1 MQENDVY
8 ASNKILE
15 VGRMPIYNHEVV
27 KLLRYAAD
35 QNYYICFNIVT
46 AYFKEESHSQRTVKR
61 IAEMNTRSRTS
72 TSESLSA
79 ELVPGVEAPDETAGR
94 VGVLMGSNG
103 PAVGEEGK
111 DRKVPCRRFTSAGR
125 AKHVIQQ
132 LCRSLSNA
140 MNKRRF

>member
-1 MQENDVY
+1 
-8 ASNKILE
+8 
-15 VGRMPIYNHEVV
+15 MPIYNHEVV

-61 IAEMNTRSRTS
+61 IAEMNTLSRTS

-79 ELVPGVEAPDETAGR
+79 ELVPDETAGR

-111 DRKVPCRRFTSAGR
+111 DHKVPCRRFTSAGR

-132 LCRSLSNA
+132 LCTDHFQ
-140 MNKRRF
+140 MH